1 MRVRRFLARLPFF
14 RSLGWRR
21 GKLVRNYFFIFV
33 TLIAGGMLADVLTD
47 IYFRSH
53 ETREQIGLIQGEA
66 ANAAL
71 SKIAQYI
78 LTIEGQMK
86 AATLS
91 QQIAEGGFD
100 PAHKFELMKLL
111 YVAPAITEAAAIDRD
126 GVPRVH
132 VSRFRTILPN
142 EETDYSKSPGFLQAG
157 QGATFFGPVYFVR
170 DSEPYLTMAVPIEQ
184 FPGSVVGVLQAEVNL
199 SYIWEIVR
207 EIEVG
212 KAGYAYIVAR
222 SGDIIAHP
230 NISLVLQRHKA
241 DHLEQVKTALR
252 PAPGVQR
259 PESVVADG
267 LSGEKVLSSYSYL
280 PSLDWAV
287 IVERPLAEAY
297 EPLYASLRR
306 TYTLLV
312 VGLGIALAATFYV
325 ARRVVR
331 PLEALRR
338 GVEKIGKGDLN
349 YHLEIKTGDD
359 IEVLA
364 EQFNKMVGEIKNSY
378 QLLEDKVQQR
388 TRELAALFDVAAT
401 ATQSLDLNPILQEVA
416 EKITDIFELDSTR
429 IYLLD
434 RQQKELRVRAAAGYN
449 PEGFIQRTLGLGQG
463 IVGKAAEI
471 GEPMMFEDVQTDPRY
486 SELSQSKA
494 SKGIGYRFFA
504 AIPIKAKGIALGAI
518 ACNGRLAR
526 RLTEQEI
533 RLMSSMADQISPAI
547 DNIHLFE
554 ELREKTAALEETNR
568 ELLESL
574 EQQTEIAKVL
584 QVMASS
590 PTELQS
596 VLGTI
601 HLNALRLCDGDSGAT
616 FVFDGEQFRLA
627 VPTDNLSP
635 EALAYL
641 RDLPIRPGPET
652 PLRRTGLELR
662 SVHTADIF
670 ADPRF
675 SPPEIYRREGIC
687 AVVAAPM
694 LKQHKLVGAIVLTRR
709 EARPFTEKQINLLT
723 TFANQ
728 AAIAV
733 DNVGLFQALKDRTQE
748 LARYNEEIRTA
759 NERLK
764 ELDRLKSSFVSNVSH
779 ELRTPLTAIESLA
792 DNLLDGVTGPLTAKQ
807 SNYMTGIKESTE
819 RLERLINDLLDLSV
833 IEAGKSGLR
842 PTSFSV
848 ASLLREVTDTMK
860 PVAEEKQISLEVAST
875 NGYSLAWADR
885 DKVTQVLTNLIGN
898 AVKFTP
904 NLGKV
909 TMTVSRAQDAWL
921 QISIADT
928 GPGIPPEE
936 ANKIFDEFY
945 QMSRPGR
952 EKSKGVGLGLAISK
966 KLVEMHGGKIA
977 VESVVGGGSKFFFTL
992 PVQRPHDADTMASQE
1007 ASR

>member
-1 MRVRRFLARLPFF
+1 
-14 RSLGWRR
+14 
-21 GKLVRNYFFIFV
+21 V
-33 TLIAGGMLADVLTD
+33 TLIAGGMMADALTD

-91 QQIAEGGFD
+91 QHITEGGFE

-111 YVAPAITEAAAIDRD
+111 YVAPAITEAAAIDGD
-126 GVPRVH
+126 GVPRIH
-132 VSRFRTILPN
+132 ISRFRTILPN
-142 EETDYSKSPGFLQAG
+142 EETDYSKSPAFLQAR

-170 DSEPYLTMAVPIEQ
+170 GSEPYLTMAVPIEQ

-207 EIEVG
+207 EIQVG

-241 DHLEQVKTALR
+241 DHLEQVKSALR
-252 PAPGVQR
+252 PAPSIQS
-259 PESVVADG
+259 PESIVTRG
-267 LSGEKVLSSYSYL
+267 LNGDKVLSSYSYL

-306 TYTLLV
+306 TYTLLL
-312 VGLGIALAATFYV
+312 VGLVIALLATIYV

-331 PLEALRR
+331 PLETLRR

-378 QLLEDKVQQR
+378 QLLEDQVQQR
-388 TRELAALFDVAAT
+388 TRELAALFDVATT

-416 EKITDIFELDSTR
+416 EKITDIFGLDSTR

-434 RQQKELRVRAAAGYN
+434 RRQKELRVRAAAGYN
-449 PEGFIQRTLGLGQG
+449 PEGFIQRALGLGQG

-471 GEPMMFEDVQTDPRY
+471 GEPMMFEDVQKDPRY
-486 SELSQSKA
+486 DELSQSKA
-494 SKGIGYRFFA
+494 SKGTGYRFFA
-504 AIPIKAKGIALGAI
+504 AIPIKAKGEALGAI

-554 ELREKTAALEETNR
+554 ELKEKTAALEKTNH

-574 EQQTEIAKVL
+574 EQQTEIAEVL
-584 QVMASS
+584 RVMASS
-590 PTELQS
+590 PADLKA
-596 VLGTI
+596 VMDTI
-601 HLNALRLCDGDSGAT
+601 LNNALRLCKAQNGGIFT
-616 FVFDGEQFRLA
+616 FDGEAFRVA
-627 VPTDNLSP
+627 VTTPISP
-635 EALAYL
+635 ALQSYL
-641 RDLPIRPGPET
+641 ENTPIRPGRET
-652 PLRRTGLELR
+652 PLRLMGVKKE
-662 SVHTADIF
+662 SVHSADVLT
-670 ADPRF
+670 DPELIL
-675 SPPEIYRREGIC
+675 PEVYRLEGFRSAL
-687 AVVAAPM
+687 AVPM
-694 LKQHKLVGAIVLTRR
+694 LKRNELVGGIVIHRR
-709 EARPFTEKQINLLT
+709 EVRPFTEPQIELLA

-728 AAIAV
+728 AAIALE
-733 DNVGLFQALKDRTQE
+733 NTHLFQELKNRTQE
-748 LARYNEEIRTA
+748 LARYNEEIKTA

-792 DNLLDGVTGPLTAKQ
+792 DNLLDGVTGPLTTKQ

-833 IEAGKSGLR
+833 IEAGKSGLK
-842 PTSFSV
+842 PTSFSMT
-848 ASLLREVTDTMK
+848 SLLREVTDTLK
-860 PVAEEKQISLEVAST
+860 PMAEEKQISLEIAST
-875 NGYSLAWADR
+875 NGRSLAWADR

-909 TMTVSRAQDAWL
+909 TMTVSRAEDAWL

-936 ANKIFDEFY
+936 ASKIFDEFY

-977 VESVVGGGSKFFFTL
+977 VESVVGGGSHFFFTL
-992 PVQRPHDADTMASQE
+992 PVQISHDANATASQE
-1007 ASR
+1007 GGL

>member
-1 MRVRRFLARLPFF
+1 MRVRQFLAKLPFF
-14 RSLGWRR
+14 RSWGRRR
-21 GKLVRNYFFIFV
+21 GRLVRNYFFIFV
-33 TLIAGGMLADVLTD
+33 ILISGGMIASGLTEM
-47 IYFRSH
+47 YFRSY
-53 ETREQIGLIQGEA
+53 ETREQIGLLQGEV

-71 SKIAQYI
+71 SKIAQYV

-91 QQIAEGGFD
+91 QPIAEGGFD

-111 YVAPAITEAAAIDRD
+111 YIAPAITEAAAIDGD
-126 GVPRVH
+126 GVPRIH

-142 EETDYSKSPGFLQAG
+142 EESDYSKAPAFLQAR

-170 DSEPYLTMAVPIEQ
+170 GSEPYLTMAVPIER

-199 SYIWEIVR
+199 SYIWEVVR
-207 EIEVG
+207 EIQVG

-252 PAPGVQR
+252 PAPGIQR
-259 PESVVADG
+259 PESVVTHG
-267 LSGEKVLSSYSYL
+267 LNGEKVLSSYGYL
-280 PSLDWAV
+280 PNLDWAV

-306 TYTLLV
+306 TYSLLII
-312 VGLGIALAATFYV
+312 GLGIALLATVYV

-338 GVEKIGKGDLN
+338 GVEKIGEGDLS
-349 YHLEIKTGDD
+349 YHLEIQTGDD

-378 QLLEDKVQQR
+378 QVLEDKVQQR

-416 EKITDIFELDSTR
+416 EKITDIFGLDSTR

-434 RQQKELRVRAAAGYN
+434 QEQRELRVRAAAGYN
-449 PEGFIQRTLGLGQG
+449 PQGFIQRIVGLGQG

-471 GEPMMFEDVQTDPRY
+471 GEPMIFEDVQKDPRY
-486 SELSQSKA
+486 AELSESKA
-494 SKGIGYRFFA
+494 SKGTGYKFFA
-504 AIPIKAKGIALGAI
+504 AIPIKAKGKALGAI

-547 DNIHLFE
+547 DNINLFE
-554 ELREKTAALEETNR
+554 ELREKTAALEKTNH

-574 EQQTEIAKVL
+574 EQQTEIAEVL
-584 QVMASS
+584 RVMASS
-590 PTELQS
+590 PADLKA
-596 VLGTI
+596 VMDTI
-601 HLNALRLCDGDSGAT
+601 LNNALRLCKAENGGIFT
-616 FVFDGEQFRLA
+616 FDGEAFHVA
-627 VPTDNLSP
+627 ITTPISP
-635 EALAYL
+635 GLQSYL
-641 RDLPIRPGPET
+641 QNTPIRPGRET
-652 PLRRTGLELR
+652 PLRLMGVKKEPVHSADVLR
-662 SVHTADIF
+662 
-670 ADPRF
+670 DPVF
-675 SPPEIYRREGIC
+675 IPPEVYRLEGFRSAL
-687 AVVAAPM
+687 AVPM
-694 LKQHKLVGAIVLTRR
+694 LKRNELIGGIVIHRR
-709 EARPFTEKQINLLT
+709 EVRPFTEPQIELLT

-728 AAIAV
+728 AAIALE
-733 DNVGLFQALKDRTQE
+733 NTHLFQELKGRTEE
-748 LARYNEEIRTA
+748 LARYNEEIKTA

-792 DNLLDGVTGPLTAKQ
+792 DNLLDGVTGPLTTKQ
-807 SNYMTGIKESTE
+807 SNYMNGIKESTE

-833 IEAGKSGLR
+833 IEAGKSGLK
-842 PTSFSV
+842 PTSFSM
-848 ASLLREVTDTMK
+848 ASLLREVTDTLK
-860 PVAEEKQISLEVAST
+860 PMAEEKQISLEIAST
-875 NGYSLAWADR
+875 NGHSLAWADR

-904 NLGKV
+904 RLGKV
-909 TMTVSRAQDAWL
+909 TVSVSRLQDAWL
-921 QISIADT
+921 QVSIADT
-928 GPGIPPEE
+928 GPGILPGE
-936 ANKIFDEFY
+936 ASKIFDEFY

-952 EKSKGVGLGLAISK
+952 EKSRGVGLGLAISK

-977 VESVVGGGSKFFFTL
+977 VDSVVGRGSNFFFTL
-992 PVQRPHDADTMASQE
+992 PVQSLHDTNATAGE
-1007 ASR
+1007 EGGL

>member
-1 MRVRRFLARLPFF
+1 
-14 RSLGWRR
+14 LGRRR
-21 GKLVRNYFFIFV
+21 GRLVRNYFFIFV
-33 TLIAGGMLADVLTD
+33 SLIAGGMIADALTD

-100 PAHKFELMKLL
+100 PTHKFELMKLL
-111 YVAPAITEAAAIDRD
+111 YIAPAITEAAAIDGD
-126 GVPRVH
+126 GVPRIH
-132 VSRFRTILPN
+132 ISRFRTILPN
-142 EETDYSKSPGFLQAG
+142 EQTDYSKSSAFLQAR

-170 DSEPYLTMAVPIEQ
+170 DSEPYMTMAVPIEQ

-199 SYIWEIVR
+199 SYIWELVR

-230 NISLVLQRHKA
+230 NISLVLQRHHA
-241 DHLEQVKTALR
+241 GHLEQVKAALR
-252 PAPGVQR
+252 PAPNIQT
-259 PESVVADG
+259 PESLVTRG
-267 LSGEKVLSSYSYL
+267 LNGEKVLSSYSYL

-287 IVERPLAEAY
+287 IVERPLTEAY

-312 VGLGIALAATFYV
+312 VGLGIALLATLYV

-338 GVEKIGKGDLN
+338 GVEKIGEGDLD

-364 EQFNKMVGEIKNSY
+364 EQFNKMVGEIKSSY
-378 QLLEDKVQQR
+378 QLLEEKVQQR

-416 EKITDIFELDSTR
+416 EKITDIFGLDSTR
-429 IYLLD
+429 IYLFD
-434 RQQKELRVRAAAGYN
+434 HQRKELRVRAAAGYN
-449 PEGFIQRTLGLGQG
+449 PEGFVQRIFGLGQG
-463 IVGKAAEI
+463 VVGKAAEI
-471 GEPMMFEDVQTDPRY
+471 GEPLIFEDVQQDPRY
-486 SELSQSKA
+486 AELSHSQA
-494 SKGIGYRFFA
+494 SKGTGYRFFA
-504 AIPIKAKGIALGAI
+504 AIPIKAKGKALGAI

-547 DNIHLFE
+547 DNINLFE
-554 ELREKTAALEETNR
+554 ELREKTAALEKTNH

-574 EQQTEIAKVL
+574 EQQTEIAEVL
-584 QVMASS
+584 RVMASS
-590 PTELQS
+590 PTDLRA
-596 VLGTI
+596 VMDTI
-601 HLNALRLCDGDSGAT
+601 LANALRLCKGQNVGIFT
-616 FVFDGEQFRLA
+616 FDGEAFRVA
-627 VPTDNLSP
+627 VTTPISSD
-635 EALAYL
+635 L
-641 RDLPIRPGPET
+641 RSFLENTPIRPGRET
-652 PLRRTGLELR
+652 PLRLMGVKKEA
-662 SVHTADIF
+662 VHSADVLT
-670 ADPRF
+670 DPKF
-675 SPPEIYRREGIC
+675 ILPEIYRREGFHTTL
-687 AVVAAPM
+687 AVPM
-694 LKQHKLVGAIVLTRR
+694 LKRSELIGGIVIHRR
-709 EARPFTEKQINLLT
+709 EVHPFTEREIELLT

-728 AAIAV
+728 AAIALE
-733 DNVGLFQALKDRTQE
+733 NTHLFQELKNRTHE
-748 LARYNEEIRTA
+748 LARYNEEIKTA

-792 DNLLDGVTGPLTAKQ
+792 DNLLDGVTGPLTTKQ
-807 SNYMTGIKESTE
+807 SSYMIGIKESTE

-833 IEAGKSGLR
+833 IEAGKSGLKR
-842 PTSFSV
+842 TSFSMTN
-848 ASLLREVTDTMK
+848 LLYEVTDTLK
-860 PVAEEKQISLEVAST
+860 PMAEEKQISLEIASR
-875 NGYSLAWADR
+875 NGRSLARADR

-909 TMTVSRAQDAWL
+909 TMTVSEPQDAWL
-921 QISIADT
+921 RISIADT

-936 ANKIFDEFY
+936 TSKIFDEFY

-977 VESVVGGGSKFFFTL
+977 VESIVGGGSNFSFTL
-992 PVQRPHDADTMASQE
+992 PAENPDASQE
-1007 ASR
+1007 GSL